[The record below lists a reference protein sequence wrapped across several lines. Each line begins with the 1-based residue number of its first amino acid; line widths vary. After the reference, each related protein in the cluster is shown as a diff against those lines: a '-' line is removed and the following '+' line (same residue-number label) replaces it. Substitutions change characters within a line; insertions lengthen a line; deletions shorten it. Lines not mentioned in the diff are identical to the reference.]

1 MLSETAF
8 AKLFLNLTDIYSKY
22 KQLEGVMDMIE
33 KFITSNKQ
41 LPKQVENIPKAK
53 EVSPDKKEHSQQPK
67 SQQETI
73 SKEKTEKI
81 ISSMNDFLKAS
92 NTHLKF
98 EFHDELQEFY
108 VAIVDDT
115 TNEIV
120 KEIPSKKLLDMYAA
134 MTDYLGLLVD
144 RKI

>member
-1 MLSETAF
+1 MLD
-8 AKLFLNLTDIYSKY
+8 KLIS
-22 KQLEGVMDMIE
+22 
-33 KFITSNKQ
+33 SNNQ
-41 LPKQVENIPKAK
+41 LPNQVESILKMK
-53 EVSPDKKEHSQQPK
+53 EISPANKEQPQSK

-81 ISSMNDFLKAS
+81 ISSLNDFLKAS

-98 EFHDELQEFY
+98 EFHDELKEYY

-115 TNEIV
+115 TNEVV

>member
-1 MLSETAF
+1 MLD
-8 AKLFLNLTDIYSKY
+8 KLIS
-22 KQLEGVMDMIE
+22 
-33 KFITSNKQ
+33 SNNQ
-41 LPKQVENIPKAK
+41 LPKQVESIPKIK
-53 EVSPDKKEHSQQPK
+53 EIAQDNKEQSQSK
-67 SQQETI
+67 AQQETI

-81 ISSMNDFLKAS
+81 INSMNDFLKAS

-115 TNEIV
+115 TNEVV

-144 RKI
+144 RRI

>member
-1 MLSETAF
+1 MLD
-8 AKLFLNLTDIYSKY
+8 KL
-22 KQLEGVMDMIE
+22 
-33 KFITSNKQ
+33 ITSNNQ
-41 LPKQVENIPKAK
+41 LPKQVESVPKMK
-53 EVSPDKKEHSQQPK
+53 EISPDNKEQPQSK
-67 SQQETI
+67 SQEETI

-81 ISSMNDFLKAS
+81 ISSLNDFLKAS

-98 EFHDELQEFY
+98 EFHDELKEYY

-115 TNEIV
+115 TNEVV